1 MTHKNDF
8 AFFKQ
13 SVNLGQYAAAQGYEL
28 DSRKSTRSS
37 LVMRHNNGDKII
49 ISRKADTW
57 IYFSVHDNQDNGT
70 IVDFIQK
77 RTGKTL
83 PEIAKHLAGWESHCQ
98 TLPQYN
104 VPDVKEQVYD
114 RQRILKAFQRMKPVI
129 THPYLEDERKIPR
142 EVLGHERFRGK
153 IFQDYYGNVA
163 FPHQDGQGICG
174 LELKNHDK
182 GVFMRGSEKA
192 LWLGHIDS
200 SDTTLTLAE
209 SGIDALS
216 HYTLFKPVNTAY
228 AAVSGGMRDKQFEF
242 LAMVI
247 AQMPLLEQIVLAV
260 DNDAG
265 GCKIAERIEEFLGNK
280 FTGYIIHDVPQ
291 ETGADWNQVLK
302 NSPIKD
308 RLMFK
313 FNPGNRF

>member
-8 AFFKQ
+8 AFFKE
-13 SVNLGQYAAAQGYEL
+13 SINLGQYAAAQGYEL

-57 IYFSVHDNQDNGT
+57 IYFSVRDNQDNGT
-70 IVDFIQK
+70 IVDFIQR

-83 PEIAKHLAGWESHCQ
+83 PEIAEHLAGWESHGQ
-98 TLPQYN
+98 TLSHYN

-114 RQRILKAFQRMKPVI
+114 RQRILKAFQRMKPII
-129 THPYLEDERKIPR
+129 THPYLTDERKIPSQ
-142 EVLGHERFRGK
+142 VLVNERFRGK
-153 IFQDYYGNVA
+153 IFQDYYGNVV

-192 LWLGHIDS
+192 LWLGAIEP
-200 SDTTLTLAE
+200 SDTTLVLAE
-209 SGIDALS
+209 SPIDALS

-242 LAMVI
+242 LVSVI
-247 AQMPLLEQIVLAV
+247 AKMPLLEQIVLAV

-265 GCKIAERIEEFLGNK
+265 GNSIAERIEEFIGNK
-280 FTGYIIHDVPQ
+280 FTKRVIRHVPQ
-291 ETGADWNQVLK
+291 EIGADWNQVLK
-302 NSPIKD
+302 MA
-308 RLMFK
+308 L
-313 FNPGNRF
+313 